1 MPHEKAQGGQGFQG
15 MERSLPDISKP
26 GERFGYPPKRPLYD
40 IDGSVIHYIRAR
52 LHPKV
57 RALAHVG

>member
-1 MPHEKAQGGQGFQG
+1 